1 MWGKAYSKPPP
12 SGWSSDL
19 PQPWRQQE
27 VSGSLATGPD
37 ASGTPSRS
45 LAPLPPRRTLS
56 TLGQLH
62 AMPAGC
68 SWEGTHLP
76 GRGRWSP
83 GTQPHQAV
91 LEGLDCSLTL
101 AGVTGTS
108 GDIAPETQGCPRP
121 HCVPKV
127 RASTCAFL
135 WTVLAAHSPHHLPQP
150 GECVWAGSEGPGMVQ
165 WPSYS

>member
-37 ASGTPSRS
+37 ASGTPSHS

-62 AMPAGC
+62 VMPAGC
-68 SWEGTHLP
+68 PWEGTHLP

-108 GDIAPETQGCPRP
+108 GDIAPETQSCPRP
-121 HCVPKV
+121 HCVPK
-127 RASTCAFL
+127 ALCAQGQGL
-135 WTVLAAHSPHHLPQP
+135 DPCLPVDCPGCTLPTPPTAAWRVCL
-150 GECVWAGSEGPGMVQ
+150 GWE
-165 WPSYS
+165 